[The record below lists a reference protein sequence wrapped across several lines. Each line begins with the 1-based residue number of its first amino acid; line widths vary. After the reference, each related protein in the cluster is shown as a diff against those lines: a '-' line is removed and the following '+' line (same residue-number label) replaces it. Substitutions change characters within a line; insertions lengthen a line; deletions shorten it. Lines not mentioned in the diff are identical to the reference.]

1 MSQPL
6 IKPFKG
12 LLYNQEKIK
21 DISLCVCPPYDI
33 ISHLRSYYERS
44 PYNAIRLELPVTRP
58 LISKYDAAKQT
69 LEEWLR
75 NEVLV
80 FDEEDTIYLY
90 EQEFEIE
97 GARRVRRGLIPAV
110 RLDREKI
117 LTHEKTRQD
126 AREDRERLISNLK
139 MLTSLVFALYD
150 DPECLIENYLAGVRR
165 EKIFDFTDELS
176 IVNRLY
182 RMKDQD
188 EMGKLTSLIDQKN
201 IYVADGHHRLS
212 VLFKLGLP
220 YAAIYLTNLY
230 SDGVVILPYHRI
242 VKLREPLA
250 SSVLL
255 HRLEKSHAGV
265 ETVAW
270 NGMDDLHDVL
280 KRISSS
286 PQPFYALFA
295 HDDPERLYVFKGPGM
310 GSNNDAGDV
319 LETLRVNI
327 LHERLLKGLLGIKE
341 EEISFHNSAEE
352 SYDAVRA
359 GRYDFAFFVPPTTV
373 DEVKRVA
380 ENNLFMPP
388 KSTYFY
394 PKILTG
400 LVFQK
405 YA

>member
-1 MSQPL
+1 MRQPL
-6 IKPFKG
+6 IRPFKG
-12 LLYNQEKIK
+12 LLYNREKIK

-75 NEVLV
+75 DEVLI
-80 FDEEDTIYLY
+80 FDDEETVYLY
-90 EQEFEIE
+90 EQEFVAE
-97 GARRVRRGLIPAV
+97 GVRRVRRGLIPAL
-110 RLDREKI
+110 RLDRKRI

-126 AREDRERLISNLK
+126 AREDREKLIGNLK

-150 DPECLIENYLAGVRR
+150 DEECAIENYLARVRK
-165 EKIFDFTDELS
+165 EAIFDFTDEMS

-182 RMKDQD
+182 RMKDPS
-188 EMGKLTSLIDQKN
+188 EMETLASLIDEKN

-220 YAAIYLTNLY
+220 YAAMYLTNLY
-230 SDGVVILPYHRI
+230 ADGVVILPYHRV
-242 VKLREPLA
+242 VKLRESIP
-250 SSVLL
+250 SSELVR
-255 HRLEKSHAGV
+255 RLEEGGAGI
-265 ETVAW
+265 ETVRSKS
-270 NGMDDLHDVL
+270 MEDLHGVI

-286 PQPFYALFA
+286 PQPSYALFA
-295 HDDPERLYVFKGPGM
+295 HDDPGRLYIFG
-310 GSNNDAGDV
+310 GSHFSRGNDASDV
-319 LETLRVNI
+319 VETLRVNI

-341 EEISFHNSAEE
+341 EEISFLNSAEE
-352 SYDAVRA
+352 SYEAVQE
-359 GRYDFAFFVPPTTV
+359 GRYDLAFFVPPTTV

-380 ENNLFMPP
+380 EHNLFMPP